1 MEENLGKTLNLTMKE
16 KIFETNRVVK
26 GFDCFFYSVGKELQ
40 QQLRIDQ
47 FKETPRLK
55 ACFSG
60 FLLLLFCFGLLPRQS
75 DKKSNL
81 LFQNL
86 TANPS
91 LPKEYTQLVWAQRL
105 ARARCSRTEAHCCS
119 IFKLKVWFDR
129 CRHLTFLHTT
139 PCWTFRRSRC
149 TVWHFTEWVSVSH
162 ICTLLIIF
170 NCSYRFP
177 PLS

>member
-1 MEENLGKTLNLTMKE
+1 MQTLCNGHNLECAFALRVQKFIVCKDFVEENLGKTLNLTMKE

-119 IFKLKVWFDR
+119 IFKLKV
-129 CRHLTFLHTT
+129 
-139 PCWTFRRSRC
+139 
-149 TVWHFTEWVSVSH
+149 
-162 ICTLLIIF
+162 
-170 NCSYRFP
+170 
-177 PLS
+177 